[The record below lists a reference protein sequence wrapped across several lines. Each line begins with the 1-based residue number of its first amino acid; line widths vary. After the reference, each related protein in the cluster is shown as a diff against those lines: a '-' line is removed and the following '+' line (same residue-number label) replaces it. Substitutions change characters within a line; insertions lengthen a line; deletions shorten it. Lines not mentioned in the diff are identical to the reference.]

1 MRRFVKKALVGLL
14 PLALAG
20 QYLPLPYAPSI
31 DATSRVNSSASFGSG
46 GADIVNEFSRTSN

>member
-20 QYLPLPYAPSI
+20 AAEARITRVQI
-31 DATSRVNSSASFGSG
+31 NSRAVAFGGASFGSVG
-46 GADIVNEFSRTSN
+46 QY